1 MILLRVGFVRSWF
14 CFICVLAGRS
24 WILRSNLRPR
34 QRAIIIRPV
43 TQRSGFRANEAALFP
58 LTAAPLLPPFVSLFY
73 IRCERLVSQ
82 RQPLLLQALQMM
94 GNERTNILDVLSTR
108 LQL

>member
-58 LTAAPLLPPFVSLFY
+58 LTAAPLLPPFVSLFH
-73 IRCERLVSQ
+73 IRCERLV
-82 RQPLLLQALQMM
+82 
-94 GNERTNILDVLSTR
+94 
-108 LQL
+108 